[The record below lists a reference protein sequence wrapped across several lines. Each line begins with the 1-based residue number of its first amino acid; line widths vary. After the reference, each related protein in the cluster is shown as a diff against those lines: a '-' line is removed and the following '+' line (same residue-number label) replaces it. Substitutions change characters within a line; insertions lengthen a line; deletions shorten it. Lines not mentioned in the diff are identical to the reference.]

1 MKQPTLHALALGLL
15 WPLAA
20 LAQSTTPSTPPP
32 PAQLPVA
39 AEVRLLPE
47 PTPAPTP
54 APTSDAKP
62 APSLTKG
69 EIRLN
74 FQNAA
79 FSDVLNYLSEAA
91 GFIIIQDAPVT
102 GTVNV
107 VSKQPVSIDEAVD
120 LLNST
125 LAEKGYAAI
134 RNGRILKIV
143 NRKDAQRLDIPVMS
157 GSDPSQIPRKDEI
170 VTQILPVRYVE
181 AAKLVENLRPLLSAD
196 ATLSA
201 NEASNAIIL
210 ADTQTNIHRIAEI
223 VHALD
228 TSVASISA
236 IRVFQLQ
243 YADSK
248 SLATILTQLFATD
261 QNSGR
266 GNNNRGNNAPALPPW
281 AAAFM
286 GGGGRGG
293 AAAGNTGGQSAAQQA
308 ATRVVAVADS
318 QSNSVI
324 VSAPEAAMVT
334 IADII
339 KRIDTNVSDITETR
353 IFWLLH
359 ADATDLS
366 NVINSL
372 YADAGTTPGGKPGQQ
387 KQQPAPQ
394 TTVNRTDRALLQS
407 RVVAVPEVRNNA
419 LIISAARES
428 MSQIADII
436 TRIDTDVSDITE
448 TRIFRL
454 QHADAGELS
463 GVVSSIYSNAGAS
476 TNGGSQQKSQQSGG
490 QNTWAAQ
497 QTSVVAVADPRTNSL
512 IVTAARESMPQ
523 IASTIERL
531 DSGDSRKQKVYI
543 YSLENADPDNVATI
557 LRGMFSSQGGASTTG
572 AQPASN
578 ALNKRT
584 VNGASSDI
592 SNVLNTSNSSSRTR

>member
-1 MKQPTLHALALGLL
+1 MKQPTLHALALGFL

-20 LAQSTTPSTPPP
+20 LAQSNTPPSST

-47 PTPAPTP
+47 PT
-54 APTSDAKP
+54 SEAKP
-62 APSLTKG
+62 AASPAKG

-91 GFIIIQDAPVT
+91 GFIIIQDAPVI

-107 VSKQPVSIDEAVD
+107 VSKQPVSIDDAVD

-281 AAAFM
+281 AASFL
-286 GGGGRGG
+286 GGGRGG
-293 AAAGNTGGQSAAQQA
+293 AATGNTGGQSAAQQA

-334 IADII
+334 IADIV

-372 YADAGTTPGGKPGQQ
+372 YADSGTTPGGKPGQQ
-387 KQQPAPQ
+387 KQQAAPQ

-454 QHADAGELS
+454 QHADASELS
-463 GVVSSIYSNAGAS
+463 SIVSSIYSNTGAS
-476 TNGGSQQKSQQSGG
+476 VNGGSQQKSQQSGG

-497 QTSVVAVADPRTNSL
+497 QTSVVAVSDPRTNSL

-557 LRGMFSSQGGASTTG
+557 LRGMFSSQSSSSTTG

-592 SNVLNTSNSSSRTR
+592 SNVLNTSNSSSSRSR

>member
-1 MKQPTLHALALGLL
+1 M
-15 WPLAA
+15 
-20 LAQSTTPSTPPP
+20 
-32 PAQLPVA
+32 
-39 AEVRLLPE
+39 
-47 PTPAPTP
+47 
-54 APTSDAKP
+54 
-62 APSLTKG
+62 
-69 EIRLN
+69 
-74 FQNAA
+74 
-79 FSDVLNYLSEAA
+79 
-91 GFIIIQDAPVT
+91 
-102 GTVNV
+102 
-107 VSKQPVSIDEAVD
+107 
-120 LLNST
+120 
-125 LAEKGYAAI
+125 
-134 RNGRILKIV
+134 
-143 NRKDAQRLDIPVMS
+143 
-157 GSDPSQIPRKDEI
+157 
-170 VTQILPVRYVE
+170 
-181 AAKLVENLRPLLSAD
+181 
-196 ATLSA
+196 
-201 NEASNAIIL
+201 
-210 ADTQTNIHRIAEI
+210 
-223 VHALD
+223 
-228 TSVASISA
+228 
-236 IRVFQLQ
+236 
-243 YADSK
+243 
-248 SLATILTQLFATD
+248 
-261 QNSGR
+261 
-266 GNNNRGNNAPALPPW
+266 
-281 AAAFM
+281 
-286 GGGGRGG
+286 
-293 AAAGNTGGQSAAQQA
+293 
-308 ATRVVAVADS
+308 ADS

-334 IADII
+334 IADIV

-372 YADAGTTPGGKPGQQ
+372 YADSGTTPGGKPGQQ
-387 KQQPAPQ
+387 KQQAAPQ

-454 QHADAGELS
+454 QHADASELS
-463 GVVSSIYSNAGAS
+463 SIVSSIYSNTGAS
-476 TNGGSQQKSQQSGG
+476 VNGGSQQKSQQSGG

-497 QTSVVAVADPRTNSL
+497 QTSVVAVSDPRTNSL

-557 LRGMFSSQGGASTTG
+557 LRGMFSSQSSSSTTG

-592 SNVLNTSNSSSRTR
+592 SNVLNTSNSSSSRSR